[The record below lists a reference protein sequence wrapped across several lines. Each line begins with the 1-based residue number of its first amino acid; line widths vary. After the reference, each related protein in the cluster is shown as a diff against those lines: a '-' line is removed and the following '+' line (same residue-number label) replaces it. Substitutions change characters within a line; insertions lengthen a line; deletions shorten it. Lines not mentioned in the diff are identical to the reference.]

1 MLDAKSYYIAAK
13 SYKPYYI
20 IIKSYYITTE
30 LPNQIKQLDVM
41 SLTLRRSGF
50 NSRL

>member
-20 IIKSYYITTE
+20 VTKFYKPYYIAAE
-30 LPNQIKQLDVM
+30 SYHIAAKLF
-41 SLTLRRSGF
+41 S
-50 NSRL
+50 